1 MKRVR
6 RRRWRYQKAEKQ
18 KTLLYQKYLYIYRG
32 DYKIKNNEIVYSK
45 DIDGI
50 EKKLKSEIYQ
60 IFSSSYK
67 RATRQAK
74 K

>member
-6 RRRWRYQKAEKQ
+6 RRRWRYQKTEKQ

-45 DIDGI
+45 DI

-60 IFSSSYK
+60 IFPSSYK
-67 RATRQAK
+67 QATRQAK
-74 K
+74 I